1 MPAAAR
7 AKPLR
12 SALDEGSFDPVYYFH
27 GDDEFL
33 KDEAVRRLI
42 ERAVDPATKDFNL
55 EQRRGGDLDGE
66 TLGTLLDT
74 PPMMAERRVVV
85 LRDVPALRKEAR
97 VALDTYLKRPASGTV
112 LVLVSPAGARAEKPL
127 LGLATAIAFDPL
139 DDKKLPGWIARHAK
153 ERLQVSIT
161 PGASTLLQNTVGS
174 DLPQLAAE
182 LEKLASYVEGA
193 GSGERVI
200 DEAAV
205 AEVVGVR
212 HGETAADLLDRIAE
226 RDARGAL
233 ALLPHVMMQPKTSAV
248 VIVMMLTTQMLAL
261 AWARAALD
269 DGLARG
275 RLSGELFELL
285 KQGGSNFTGR
295 PWGEAVSAWTRA
307 VDRWSAPALD
317 RALDILLQTDIALK
331 ESKVSSDEQM
341 LATLVLALC
350 ADDTMGR
357 TG

>member
-1 MPAAAR
+1 MPAAR
-7 AKPLR
+7 TKPLR
-12 SALDEGSFDPVYYFH
+12 HALDEGSFEPVYYFH
-27 GDDEFL
+27 GDDDFL

-42 ERAVDPATKDFNL
+42 ERAVDPATRDFNL

-74 PPMMAERRVVV
+74 LPMMAERRVVV
-85 LRDVPALRKEAR
+85 VRDVPALRKDAR
-97 VALDTYLKRPASGTV
+97 AALDAYLKRPASETV
-112 LVLVSPAGARAEKPL
+112 LVLVAPSGAKAEKTL
-127 LGLATAIAFDPL
+127 LERATPVAFDPL
-139 DDKKLPGWIARHAK
+139 DDKKLPAWITRHAK
-153 ERLQVSIT
+153 ETLDVAIT
-161 PGASTLLQNTVGS
+161 PGASALLQNTVGN

-182 LEKLASYVEGA
+182 LEKLAGYVQ
-193 GSGERVI
+193 GSGADEGLI

-233 ALLPHVMMQPKTSAV
+233 EVLPHVMMQPKMSAV
-248 VIVMMLTTQMLAL
+248 VIVMMLATQMLAL
-261 AWARAALD
+261 AWARAVLD
-269 DGLARG
+269 EGLPRH
-275 RLSGELFELL
+275 RLPGELFDLL
-285 KQGGSNFTGR
+285 KQGSSNFTGR

-307 VDRWSAPALD
+307 VERWSAPALD
-317 RALDILLQTDIALK
+317 RALDLLLQTDIALK

-350 ADDTMGR
+350 AADAPGR
-357 TG
+357 AG